1 MQLSAYEYNRHVVDG
16 VVGLGAR
23 DRQGQDHG
31 QRTVRVPG
39 ILSHPVKVYGEEL
52 CIQNEIAGGLSIY
65 DMLKS
70 LIVLWK
76 S

>member
-1 MQLSAYEYNRHVVDG
+1 MNVTDIRHVVDG

-39 ILSHPVKVYGEEL
+39 ILSHPVKVHKYMGRS
-52 CIQNEIAGGLSIY
+52 CVSK
-65 DMLKS
+65 MK
-70 LIVLWK
+70 
-76 S
+76 